1 MADYD
6 YGLASGSASKD
17 QDSLPTSTNK
27 LYSEISRLE
36 TENLQLKRAN
46 YTWKQKYTLLKATY
60 ADFKERVKNLHKR
73 YELSHSLVESLSKCA
88 SKVP

>member
-1 MADYD
+1 MENSPAPTPTDDVLADHD
-6 YGLASGSASKD
+6 YGIASGSASKD

-46 YTWKQKYTLLKATY
+46 YTLKRNYTLS
-60 ADFKERVKNLHKR
+60 R
-73 YELSHSLVESLSKCA
+73 YH
-88 SKVP
+88 